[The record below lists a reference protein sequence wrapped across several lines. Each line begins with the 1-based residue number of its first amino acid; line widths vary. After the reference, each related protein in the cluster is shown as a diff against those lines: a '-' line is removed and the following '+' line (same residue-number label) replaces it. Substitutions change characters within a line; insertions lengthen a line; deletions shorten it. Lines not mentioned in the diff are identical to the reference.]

1 MLLVLILVLSANL
14 LVAQE
19 TATPQAKSG
28 TTKLPASTLPYDPA
42 IVATAIRGSYYHPD
56 DMSGLN
62 CTISV
67 DWPAF
72 FSALKMNLAADRM
85 KAIQNL
91 KIQSQADRGKIPKVT
106 FEWTTGALDN
116 KEQFENGLKQVL
128 GGFYQ
133 EYWSLVA
140 SSPIS
145 SASELAKVEPLSNG
159 GVQVSISSQNTK
171 VVIITD
177 KDETPTHY
185 TLDSPAMNGTIDLH
199 YDSSPNPIP
208 GDLRRVSSMDVSEQ
222 IGNSTMKINL
232 SLDYQ
237 KVDEF
242 YIPRHVSYNLSAAYS
257 LSMNFSVCSV
267 SKGAITKPSK

>member
-72 FSALKMNLAADRM
+72 FGALKMNLAADRM

-106 FEWTTGALDN
+106 FEWTTGH
-116 KEQFENGLKQVL
+116 
-128 GGFYQ
+128 
-133 EYWSLVA
+133 W
-140 SSPIS
+140 
-145 SASELAKVEPLSNG
+145 
-159 GVQVSISSQNTK
+159 
-171 VVIITD
+171 IT
-177 KDETPTHY
+177 
-185 TLDSPAMNGTIDLH
+185 
-199 YDSSPNPIP
+199 
-208 GDLRRVSSMDVSEQ
+208 R
-222 IGNSTMKINL
+222 
-232 SLDYQ
+232 
-237 KVDEF
+237 
-242 YIPRHVSYNLSAAYS
+242 
-257 LSMNFSVCSV
+257 
-267 SKGAITKPSK
+267 AI